1 MRKIHHLSTCHTCQR
16 IVKELPP
23 EEKEFEFRNIKRDN
37 ISADQL
43 DGVKG
48 MVGSYA
54 ALFSRRAMK
63 FRSMGLKEMTLSGAD
78 HRRYILQ
85 EYTFLKRP
93 VIRVD
98 GAVFVGNTW
107 KTIAAIAE
115 KRG

>member
-54 ALFSRRAMK
+54 ALF
-63 FRSMGLKEMTLSGAD
+63 
-78 HRRYILQ
+78 
-85 EYTFLKRP
+85 
-93 VIRVD
+93 
-98 GAVFVGNTW
+98 
-107 KTIAAIAE
+107 
-115 KRG
+115 